1 MSSNAASLPRSPRSD
16 RTSFRALGAI
26 STAHMIND
34 MMQSLIVAI
43 YPVLR
48 GEFALSF
55 TQIGL
60 ITLTYQLTASL
71 FQPLVGLYTD
81 RRPVPYSLPL
91 GMTFTLSGLLM
102 LAWSPSF
109 AMVLLAAALVGTG
122 SSIFHPESS
131 RVARMASG
139 GQHGLAQSLFQVG
152 GNTGSALGP
161 LVAAAVIVPRGK
173 GSVAWFALAAL
184 LGIVLLLQVSR
195 WYAANRKAAAKGAL
209 RARTATFGRGRVAAI
224 VGVLLVLIF
233 SKYFYIASISSFYTF
248 YLIEKF
254 GLSVQSAQMHLF
266 LFLAASAAGTLIGGP
281 VGDRIGRKPVIWGS
295 ILGVAPFALALPHM
309 GLGWTTAFTIL
320 IGLILS
326 SAFSAILV
334 YAQELIPG
342 KVGAVSGLFFGFA
355 FGMGGL
361 GAAALGLLADA
372 TSIDFVYQVCAFLPL
387 LGVVAILLPDVHK
400 PENVTA
406 PRSLPPAGDAARA
419 LPAPEA
425 PVPPLP

>member
-1 MSSNAASLPRSPRSD
+1 MSSTAASLPRPPQPA
-16 RTSFRALGAI
+16 RTSFRVLGAI
-26 STAHMIND
+26 STAHLIND
-34 MMQSLIVAI
+34 MMQSLIIAI
-43 YPVLR
+43 YPILK

-60 ITLTYQLTASL
+60 ISLTYQLTASL
-71 FQPLVGLYTD
+71 LQPLVGLYTD
-81 RRPVPYSLPL
+81 RRPVPWSLPA
-91 GMTFTLSGLLM
+91 GMSFTLGGLVL
-102 LAWSPSF
+102 LAYSPNFS
-109 AMVLLAAALVGTG
+109 MVLLAAALVGTG
-122 SSIFHPESS
+122 SAIFHPESS

-161 LVAAAVIVPRGK
+161 LVAAAVIVPHGK
-173 GSVAWFALAAL
+173 SSVAWFAMVAL
-184 LGIVLLLQVSR
+184 VGIVLLSQVSR
-195 WYAANRKAAAKGAL
+195 WYAANRVTAARGAARPTAAARS
-209 RARTATFGRGRVAAI
+209 RAHVAGVVA
-224 VGVLLVLIF
+224 VLLVLIF
-233 SKYFYIASISSFYTF
+233 SKYFYIAGISSFYTF

-281 VGDRIGRKPVIWGS
+281 LGDRIGRKPVIWGS
-295 ILGVAPFALALPHM
+295 ILGVAPFALALPHV
-309 GLGWTTAFTIL
+309 GLAWTTAFTIL

-372 TSIDFVYQVCAFLPL
+372 TSIAHVYSVCAFLPL
-387 LGVVAILLPDVHK
+387 LGIVAILLPDVRR
-400 PENVTA
+400 NA
-406 PRSLPPAGDAARA
+406 
-419 LPAPEA
+419 
-425 PVPPLP
+425 

>member
-1 MSSNAASLPRSPRSD
+1 MSTTAASLPPPSRPA
-16 RTSFRALGAI
+16 RTSFRVLGAI
-26 STAHMIND
+26 SASHLIND

-43 YPVLR
+43 YPILK

-60 ITLTYQLTASL
+60 ISLTYQLTASL
-71 FQPLVGLYTD
+71 LQPLVGLYTD
-81 RRPVPYSLPL
+81 RKPVPYSLPV
-91 GMTFTLSGLLM
+91 GMTFTLSGLVL
-102 LAWSPSF
+102 LAWSPNF
-109 AMVLLAAALVGTG
+109 ALVLLAAALVGTG

-161 LVAAAVIVPRGK
+161 LVAAAVIVPHGK
-173 GSVAWFALAAL
+173 SSVAWFAMVAL
-184 LGIVLLLQVSR
+184 VGIVLLLQVSR
-195 WYAANRKAAAKGAL
+195 WYGANRV
-209 RARTATFGRGRVAAI
+209 VAARGAPRAQAPALPRRQVAGAI
-224 VGVLLVLIF
+224 AVLLVLVF
-233 SKYFYIASISSFYTF
+233 SKYFYIASISSFLTF
-248 YLIEKF
+248 YLMSKF

-295 ILGVAPFALALPHM
+295 ILGVAPFALALPYV

-342 KVGAVSGLFFGFA
+342 KIGAVSGLFFGFA

-361 GAAALGLLADA
+361 GAAALGILADS
-372 TSIDFVYQVCAFLPL
+372 TSIDFVYRVCAFLPL
-387 LGVVAILLPDVHK
+387 LGVVTILLPTVRK
-400 PENVTA
+400 PA
-406 PRSLPPAGDAARA
+406 HA
-419 LPAPEA
+419 
-425 PVPPLP
+425 

>member
-1 MSSNAASLPRSPRSD
+1 LLPAFASMSTTAASTLPSPPRPA
-16 RTSFRALGAI
+16 RTSFRVLGAI
-26 STAHMIND
+26 STAHLIND

-43 YPVLR
+43 YPVLK

-60 ITLTYQLTASL
+60 ISLTYQLTASL
-71 FQPLVGLYTD
+71 LQPLVGLYTD
-81 RRPVPYSLPL
+81 RRPVPYSLPV
-91 GMTFTLSGLLM
+91 GMTFTLSGLVL
-102 LAWSPSF
+102 LAYAPNF
-109 AMVLLAAALVGTG
+109 ALVLLAAALVGTG

-161 LVAAAVIVPRGK
+161 LVAAAVIVPHGK
-173 GSVAWFALAAL
+173 SSVAWFAMVAL
-184 LGIVLLLQVSR
+184 VGIVLLLQVSR
-195 WYAANRKAAAKGAL
+195 WYGANRAMPAKGAG
-209 RARTATFGRGRVAAI
+209 RAPAATLPRGRVAGAI
-224 VGVLLVLIF
+224 AVLLVLIF

-295 ILGVAPFALALPHM
+295 ILGVAPFALALPHV
-309 GLGWTTAFTIL
+309 GLAWTTAFTIL

-361 GAAALGLLADA
+361 GAAALGILADS
-372 TSIDFVYQVCAFLPL
+372 TSIDVVYRVCAYLPL
-387 LGVVAILLPDVHK
+387 LGVVTALLPDTRK
-400 PENVTA
+400 P
-406 PRSLPPAGDAARA
+406 ARA
-419 LPAPEA
+419 
-425 PVPPLP
+425 

>member
-1 MSSNAASLPRSPRSD
+1 MSSSAATLPRPPQPARA
-16 RTSFRALGAI
+16 SFRVLGAI
-26 STAHMIND
+26 SAAHMIND
-34 MMQSLIVAI
+34 MMQSLIIAI
-43 YPVLR
+43 YPILK

-60 ITLTYQLTASL
+60 ISLTYQLTASL

-81 RRPVPYSLPL
+81 SKPVPWSLPV
-91 GMTFTLSGLLM
+91 GMTFTLSGLVL
-102 LAWSPSF
+102 LAYSPNF

-161 LVAAAVIVPRGK
+161 LVAAAIIVPHGK
-173 GSVAWFALAAL
+173 SSVAWFAMVAL
-184 LGIVLLLQVSR
+184 VGIVLLSQVSR
-195 WYAANRKAAAKGAL
+195 WYAVNRVVAKGPAKATTSTRT
-209 RARTATFGRGRVAAI
+209 RAQVAGI

-295 ILGVAPFALALPHM
+295 ILGVAPFALALPHV
-309 GLGWTTAFTIL
+309 GLAWTTTFTIL

-361 GAAALGLLADA
+361 GAAALGILADA
-372 TSIDFVYQVCAFLPL
+372 TSIDFVYSVCAFLPL
-387 LGVVAILLPDVHK
+387 LGVVTALLPDTK
-400 PENVTA
+400 KRESA
-406 PRSLPPAGDAARA
+406 SA
-419 LPAPEA
+419 
-425 PVPPLP
+425 

>member
-1 MSSNAASLPRSPRSD
+1 MSSTAASLPRAARPA
-16 RTSFRALGAI
+16 RTSFRVLGMI

-43 YPVLR
+43 YPILK

-60 ITLTYQLTASL
+60 ISLTYQLTASL
-71 FQPLVGLYTD
+71 LQPLVGLYTD
-81 RRPVPYSLPL
+81 SKPVPYSLPV
-91 GMTFTLSGLLM
+91 GMTFTFGGLVL
-102 LAWSPSF
+102 LAYSPDF
-109 AMVLLAAALVGTG
+109 AMVLVAAALVGTG

-139 GQHGLAQSLFQVG
+139 GRHGLAQSLFQVG

-161 LVAAAVIVPRGK
+161 LVAAAVIVPHGK
-173 GSVAWFALAAL
+173 SSVAWFAMVAL
-184 LGIVLLLQVSR
+184 VGIVLLLQVSK
-195 WYAANRKAAAKGAL
+195 WHGANPVIAARGAPNAQASTL
-209 RARTATFGRGRVAAI
+209 SRRHVAGA
-224 VGVLLVLIF
+224 VAVLLVLIF

-295 ILGVAPFALALPHM
+295 ILGVAPFALALPHV
-309 GLGWTTAFTIL
+309 GLGLTTLFTIL

-361 GAAALGLLADA
+361 GAAALGILADR
-372 TSIDFVYQVCAFLPL
+372 TSIDFVYTVCAYLPL
-387 LGVVAILLPDVHK
+387 LGVVTALLPSTRK
-400 PENVTA
+400 PA
-406 PRSLPPAGDAARA
+406 SA
-419 LPAPEA
+419 
-425 PVPPLP
+425 

>member
-1 MSSNAASLPRSPRSD
+1 MSSTTASLPRPAAKPRGA
-16 RTSFRALGAI
+16 SFRILGMI
-26 STAHMIND
+26 STAHLIND
-34 MMQSLIVAI
+34 MMQSLIIAI
-43 YPVLR
+43 YPILK
-48 GEFALSF
+48 GEFSLSF

-60 ITLTYQLTASL
+60 ISLTYQLTASL

-81 RRPVPYSLPL
+81 RKPVPYSLPV
-91 GMTFTLSGLLM
+91 GMTFTLVGLVL
-102 LAWSPSF
+102 LAYSPNF
-109 AMVLLAAALVGTG
+109 GIVLLAAALVGTG
-122 SSIFHPESS
+122 SSVFHPESS

-161 LVAAAVIVPRGK
+161 LVAAAIIVPHGK
-173 GSVAWFALAAL
+173 SSVAWFAMVAL
-184 LGIVLLLQVSR
+184 VGIVLLSQVSR
-195 WYAANRKAAAKGAL
+195 WYAANRGVVATGAG
-209 RARTATFGRGRVAAI
+209 APAVATRSHGHVAGI

-295 ILGVAPFALALPHM
+295 ILGVAPFALALPHV
-309 GLGWTTAFTIL
+309 GLAWTTALTIL

-361 GAAALGLLADA
+361 GAAALGILADA
-372 TSIDFVYQVCAFLPL
+372 TSIDVVYSVCAFLPL
-387 LGVVAILLPDVHK
+387 LGVVAVLLPDIRK
-400 PENVTA
+400 PA
-406 PRSLPPAGDAARA
+406 
-419 LPAPEA
+419 
-425 PVPPLP
+425 

>member
-1 MSSNAASLPRSPRSD
+1 MSTTASPALSPTSRPA
-16 RTSFRALGAI
+16 RTSFRVLGAI
-26 STAHMIND
+26 SASHLIND
-34 MMQSLIVAI
+34 MMQSLLVAI
-43 YPVLR
+43 YPVLK

-60 ITLTYQLTASL
+60 ISLTYQLTASL
-71 FQPLVGLYTD
+71 LQPLVGLYTD
-81 RRPVPYSLPL
+81 RKPVPYSLPL
-91 GMTFTLSGLLM
+91 GMTFTLSGLVL
-102 LAWSPSF
+102 LAWAPDF
-109 AMVLLAAALVGTG
+109 ALVLVAAALVGTG

-161 LVAAAVIVPRGK
+161 LVAAAVIVPHGQS
-173 GSVAWFALAAL
+173 SVAWFAGVAL
-184 LGIVLLLQVSR
+184 VGIVLLLQVSR
-195 WYAANRKAAAKGAL
+195 WYGVHRVVAAKAAP
-209 RARTATFGRGRVAAI
+209 RAAASAPSRRQVTGVI
-224 VGVLLVLIF
+224 AVLLVLIF

-248 YLIEKF
+248 YLISKF

-266 LFLAASAAGTLIGGP
+266 LFLAASAAGTLVGGP

-295 ILGVAPFALALPHM
+295 ILGVAPFALALPHV
-309 GLGWTTAFTIL
+309 GLAWTTAFTIL

-361 GAAALGLLADA
+361 GAAALGILADS
-372 TSIDFVYQVCAFLPL
+372 TSIAFVYQVCAFLPL
-387 LGVVAILLPDVHK
+387 LGVVTALLPDTRQ
-400 PENVTA
+400 P
-406 PRSLPPAGDAARA
+406 ARA
-419 LPAPEA
+419 
-425 PVPPLP
+425 